1 MQERNARM
9 EEGGHGG
16 RKVGEGRK
24 DLGRGA
30 KDVATSVKE
39 GERRRVEEG
48 KKEAN
53 Q

>member
-9 EEGGHGG
+9 EEGGDGG
-16 RKVGEGRK
+16 RKVGEERK

-39 GERRRVEEG
+39 REGRRVEEG
-48 KKEAN
+48 KKEAR